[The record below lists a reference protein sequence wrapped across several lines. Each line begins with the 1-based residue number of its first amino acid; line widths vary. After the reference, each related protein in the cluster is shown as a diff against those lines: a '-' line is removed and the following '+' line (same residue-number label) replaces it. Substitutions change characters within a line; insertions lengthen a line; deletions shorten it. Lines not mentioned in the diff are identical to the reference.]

1 MISHITIDNMVA
13 NSAVEIARVL
23 KEDLKF
29 LYASRICL
37 FPRFAD
43 GVFRYSAYIRVGEW
57 VDCDAAYNVIRAMK
71 DGKRTQVYVKKSAQ
85 MWDISMTAEADICHT
100 ADGSD
105 AFKKWTTEFATLD
118 SDSDSDYAEYE
129 MDMET
134 IANVKVGAP
143 DTDFSAFII
152 RD

>member
-23 KEDLKF
+23 KEDLKV

-37 FPRFAD
+37 FPQFVD
-43 GVFRYSAYIRVGEW
+43 GVFRYIAYIKVGEW

-71 DGKRTQVYVKKSAQ
+71 DGKRTRALVHRDQL
-85 MWDISMTAEADICHT
+85 WDISMTETADICHT
-100 ADGSD
+100 DGSD
-105 AFKKWTTEFATLD
+105 GFKQWTTEFATLD

-129 MDMET
+129 LDVEM
-134 IANVKVGAP
+134 IANAKVGAP
-143 DTDFSAFII
+143 DSDFSAFIGN
-152 RD
+152 

>member
-1 MISHITIDNMVA
+1 MISHITIDNVA

-37 FPRFAD
+37 FPQFVG
-43 GVFRYSAYIRVGEW
+43 GVFRYIAYIKVGEW

-71 DGKRTQVYVKKSAQ
+71 DGKRTRVYVKKDEQ
-85 MWDISMTAEADICHT
+85 LWDISMTATADICHT
-100 ADGSD
+100 DGGD

-129 MDMET
+129 LDVET

-143 DTDFSAFII
+143 DSDFSAFI
-152 RD
+152 

>member
-37 FPRFAD
+37 FPQFVD
-43 GVFRYSAYIRVGEW
+43 GIFRYTAYIRVGEW
-57 VDCDAAYNVIRAMK
+57 IDCDAAYNIIRAMK
-71 DGKRTQVYVKKSAQ
+71 DGKRTRAYVKKSEQ
-85 MWDISMTAEADICHT
+85 MWDISMTKMVDISMT
-100 ADGSD
+100 DGGD
-105 AFKKWTTEFATLD
+105 AYNKWTTEFATLD

-129 MDMET
+129 MDVET
-134 IANVKVGAP
+134 ITNAEVGTP
-143 DTDFSAFII
+143 DSDFSAFI